1 MLPILSVVIPT
12 YQRRASVEQALTAL
26 REQTLAPE
34 QYEVIVVID
43 GSNDGTYEMAAS
55 FESSYTLRAILQPN
69 QGRAT
74 ACNTGIQAARGVIVV
89 LLDDDMDAAPQLLEA
104 HWQANEKA
112 LRIGVIGAAPMQYD
126 DTSSPAV
133 AYVGAKF
140 NEHLERLAQ
149 PDRPIKVRDF
159 YSGNFSIRRDLLL
172 EVGLFDEGFKIYG
185 NEDVE
190 LSMRLAAAGINVV
203 FSPPA
208 LAYQRY
214 TKDFAGLARDNIAKG
229 RTSVLLAR
237 KHPETIA
244 DLKLSTFE
252 QASPRWR
259 LARSLLLAQS
269 RRSPTTVKRVIRA
282 VGRLERLRPL
292 NMRLVIQQTLDFCYW
307 YGVEAELCEQ
317 GFRDAAATMPKAL
330 ALLVGVQNDQVAVC
344 T

>member
-1 MLPILSVVIPT
+1 
-12 YQRRASVEQALTAL
+12 
-26 REQTLAPE
+26 
-34 QYEVIVVID
+34 
-43 GSNDGTYEMAAS
+43 
-55 FESSYTLRAILQPN
+55 
-69 QGRAT
+69 
-74 ACNTGIQAARGVIVV
+74 
-89 LLDDDMDAAPQLLEA
+89 
-104 HWQANEKA
+104 
-112 LRIGVIGAAPMQYD
+112 MQYD
-126 DTSSPAV
+126 GTSSPAA

-172 EVGLFDEGFKIYG
+172 EIGLFDEGFKIYG

-190 LSMRLAAAGINVV
+190 LSMRLASAGINVI
-203 FSPPA
+203 FSPLA

-252 QASPRWR
+252 QVSPRWR

-269 RRSPTTVKRVIRA
+269 RHNPATVQRVIGA
-282 VGRLERLRPL
+282 VGRLERLRPP

-307 YGVEAELCEQ
+307 YGVEAELREQ
-317 GFRDAAATMPKAL
+317 GFTGEAAAMPKAL
-330 ALLVGVQNDQVAVC
+330 ALLASAPDGWLAARA
-344 T
+344 